1 MKEFDFLPEWYKS
14 GRRRQISYRT
24 QYFALAA
31 FFVAMVVW
39 SFLTGHSASKAQAEI
54 EHLREKQTH
63 EQKVSEEF
71 SRVKNQMTQL
81 QQKAKSI
88 EEIDSK
94 IRVAEVLAELG
105 FLINKR
111 IVLSKVD
118 FKAED
123 FADLIKANANASA
136 PRPATSPRRATFG
149 SKQSLSL
156 DNVRFKVVIS
166 GVATDAG
173 EVAELVCQLE
183 DSPYFQQVYPSYS
196 RNKKI
201 KATAGPK
208 KQDLQMTEFE
218 ISCYLANYRQQKGFA
233 KQSPDETLER

>member
-54 EHLREKQTH
+54 EHLRGKQIH

-71 SRVKNQMTQL
+71 SRIKNQMTRL

-123 FADLIKANANASA
+123 FGDLIKANANASA
-136 PRPATSPRRATFG
+136 PRPATFG

-166 GVATDAG
+166 GVAADAG

-196 RNKKI
+196 RNKKL